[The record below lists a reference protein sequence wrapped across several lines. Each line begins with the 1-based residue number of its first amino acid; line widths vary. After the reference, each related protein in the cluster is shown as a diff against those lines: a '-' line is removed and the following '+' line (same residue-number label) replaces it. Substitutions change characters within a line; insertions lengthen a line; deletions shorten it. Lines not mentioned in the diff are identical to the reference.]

1 MSARRIVLN
10 AAPLAVAVVGGGI
23 GYSVLRIETSE
34 WDAPVQLATCTFTE
48 SDEAEMPAD
57 FEVLRH
63 AGHGG
68 RHLLGPVGGPYLQA
82 NQGSRTPP
90 PGGMSVSQSGP
101 EAGDG
106 TGTARVWDIYPDG
119 RFEYRLHARLVTGPV
134 VARGAG
140 TCSPFELTDMNERA
154 A

>member
-10 AAPLAVAVVGGGI
+10 AAPLAVAVFGGGI
-23 GYSVLRIETSE
+23 GYWALRPESGQ
-34 WDAPVQLATCTFTE
+34 WDAPVQLATCAFTQ
-48 SDEAEMPAD
+48 SDDAEVPTE

-63 AGHGG
+63 AGYGG

-90 PGGMSVSQSGP
+90 PGGLSVSQSGP
-101 EAGDG
+101 EGEDG
-106 TGTARVWDIYPDG
+106 AETARVWDIYPDG
-119 RFEYRLHARLVTGPV
+119 RFEYRLHDRVISGPV

-140 TCSPFELTDMNERA
+140 TCSPFELTDMNEQA